1 MLDAAICPWCGD
13 LEETSL
19 HAIIRCPRVME
30 LWEDSGCK
38 ELVEYEGESWC
49 ELLESWKQ
57 RDVKLRQKAA
67 ILAWNI
73 WMERNLKVFED
84 KSSPNAMI
92 LARVTRLAHEHDMF
106 TKQVRANYVPRHP
119 RSANSWVAPLAS
131 VVKINSDASLV
142 TEGWIGLGVVTK
154 EVHGDVL
161 FAATRRIRHSG
172 L

>member
-19 HAIIRCPRVME
+19 HAIIRCQRVME

-119 RSANSWVAPLAS
+119 RSANS
-131 VVKINSDASLV
+131 
-142 TEGWIGLGVVTK
+142 
-154 EVHGDVL
+154 
-161 FAATRRIRHSG
+161 
-172 L
+172 